1 MDFSLTESLSALFV
15 SAFIAST
22 VFPGGSEVVLVGVL
36 HQFPDSLH
44 SILWVATL
52 GNTLGSMTSYVLG
65 RLFPNKAE
73 SRAIEQVKKYGAVA
87 LVMAWVPLIGD
98 ALPIAAG
105 WLRLSWWKS
114 LLWIGLGK
122 FLRYAA
128 IAYGFAQ
135 IF

>member
-1 MDFSLTESLSALFV
+1 
-15 SAFIAST
+15 
-22 VFPGGSEVVLVGVL
+22 
-36 HQFPDSLH
+36 
-44 SILWVATL
+44 
-52 GNTLGSMTSYVLG
+52 MTSYLLG
-65 RLFPNKAE
+65 RLFPNKVEMKAL
-73 SRAIEQVKKYGAVA
+73 AQVKKYGTVA

-114 LLWIGLGK
+114 LFWIALGK

>member
-1 MDFSLTESLSALFV
+1 MTFTLTESLSALFV
-15 SAFIAST
+15 SAFVAST

-36 HQFPDSLH
+36 HQFPESFNT
-44 SILWVATL
+44 ILLVATF

-65 RLFPNKAE
+65 RLFPNKVEMKAL
-73 SRAIEQVKKYGAVA
+73 AQVQKYGTVA
-87 LVMAWVPLIGD
+87 LIMAWVPLIGD

-114 LLWIGLGK
+114 LFWIALGK

>member
-1 MDFSLTESLSALFV
+1 MVAIFVSTLPFFIMDFTLTESLSALFI

-36 HQFPDSLH
+36 YQFPENLH
-44 SILWVATL
+44 LILWVATL

-73 SRAIEQVKKYGAVA
+73 SRAIEQIKKYGTVA

-98 ALPIAAG
+98 ALPFAAG
-105 WLRLSWWKS
+105 WLRLSWWK
-114 LLWIGLGK
+114 
-122 FLRYAA
+122 
-128 IAYGFAQ
+128 
-135 IF
+135 

>member
-1 MDFSLTESLSALFV
+1 MTFTLTESLSALFV
-15 SAFIAST
+15 SAFVAST

-36 HQFPDSLH
+36 HQFPDH
-44 SILWVATL
+44 FNWILLVATI

-65 RLFPNKAE
+65 RLFPNKVEMKAL
-73 SRAIEQVKKYGAVA
+73 EQVKKYGTIA

-114 LLWIGLGK
+114 LFWIALGK

>member
-1 MDFSLTESLSALFV
+1 MTFTLIESLSALFV
-15 SAFIAST
+15 SAFVAST

-36 HQFPDSLH
+36 HQFPESFNT
-44 SILWVATL
+44 ILLVATV

-65 RLFPNKAE
+65 RLFPNKVEMKAL
-73 SRAIEQVKKYGAVA
+73 SQVKKYGTAA

-114 LLWIGLGK
+114 LFWIALGK

>member
-1 MDFSLTESLSALFV
+1 MDLTLTGSLWALFA

-36 HQFPDSLH
+36 HQFPDSLQM
-44 SILWVATL
+44 ILVVATL
-52 GNTLGSMTSYVLG
+52 GNTLGSMTSFVLG
-65 RLFPNKAE
+65 RLFPNKVE
-73 SRAIEQVKKYGAVA
+73 SKALAQVKKYGPIA

-105 WLRLSWWKS
+105 WLRLSWWQS
-114 LLWIGLGK
+114 LLWIAVGK

-128 IAYGFAQ
+128 IAYGFSQ

>member
-1 MDFSLTESLSALFV
+1 MAVTLTESLSALFV
-15 SAFIAST
+15 SAFIAAT
-22 VFPGGSEVVLVGVL
+22 VFPAGSEVVLVTVL
-36 HQFPDSLH
+36 HEFPDYFH
-44 SILWVATL
+44 TILLVGTV
-52 GNTLGSMTSYVLG
+52 GNTLGSMTSYFLG
-65 RLFPNKAE
+65 RLFPNKVEMKAL
-73 SRAIEQVKKYGAVA
+73 AQVKKYGTVA

-114 LLWIGLGK
+114 LFWIALGK

>member
-1 MDFSLTESLSALFV
+1 MAFTLTESLSALFV
-15 SAFIAST
+15 SAFIAAT
-22 VFPGGSEVVLVGVL
+22 VFPAGSEVVLVTVL
-36 HQFPDSLH
+36 HEFPDHFHTVL
-44 SILWVATL
+44 LVGTV
-52 GNTLGSMTSYVLG
+52 GNTLGSMTSYLLG
-65 RLFPNKAE
+65 RLFPNKVEIKAL
-73 SRAIEQVKKYGAVA
+73 AQVKKYGTVA

-114 LLWIGLGK
+114 LFWIALGK